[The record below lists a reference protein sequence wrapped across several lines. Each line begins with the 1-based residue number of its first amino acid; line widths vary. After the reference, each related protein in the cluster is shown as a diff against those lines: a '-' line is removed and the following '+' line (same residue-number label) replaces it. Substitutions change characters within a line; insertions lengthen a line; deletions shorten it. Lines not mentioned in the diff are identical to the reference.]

1 MIRSV
6 LLCGVA
12 SVFLPSAVLAQSS
25 GVQPPNP
32 ETSNSTVV
40 GQAAP
45 AEDSPTEATD
55 GTATGQAT
63 GASDIVVTGSRI
75 VANGFQQ
82 PTPVTVIG
90 DVEISRQAPPTIAT
104 FLNKLPSFG
113 NATSARNP
121 AINVAG
127 GGVEFLNLRNLGALR
142 TLVILDNRRV
152 VEATTGGGVDTV
164 TLPFGLIKRVEVV
177 TGGASAAW
185 GSDAVAGVVNFVLD
199 RDYKGIGLNIENS
212 VTERGDSQ
220 YAKWNV
226 TAGADFAGDRGHVV
240 AEFDF
245 LDQPRGVDLG
255 TRDFF
260 KSRAVVANPAFTAT
274 NGQVRQITVS
284 NTAPALVSPGGVITS
299 GPLRGIQFVGP
310 TGTPTPYNFGTQS
323 GLVQYGG
330 DVDNTVGRSR
340 SISTAI
346 RYANAFAHVDY
357 DVASNVTAYVEGF
370 YGKSI
375 YQENGY
381 LNYLRQGNLPIAV
394 DNAFLDPSI
403 RARLLAAGQ
412 TSFNLGKDT
421 VDQGP
426 PTSYNARD
434 VWRAVA
440 GLDGKIG
447 ETWKWHAYYT
457 HGEVTAKL
465 YAENNTIVGNFVN
478 AVDAVRNPANNTI
491 VCRSTLTNPNNGCI
505 PINVFGVGVTSSNP
519 YTHGTA
525 FQRSEVMLDVVSAD
539 ASGTLFSLPAG
550 DVSVA
555 FGGDYIKNKAS
566 QTQDAIALAR
576 RFAVQNFQPF
586 SGERDIKEAFVE
598 AVVPII
604 GDLPLVQKLELN
616 AAARITDYSTS
627 GSVTTW
633 KVGLSNQVADGLRIR
648 GTLSRDV
655 RAPTLADLFS
665 GGVFTQQPVFD
676 PFTQRT
682 YAQLTNAQGNPDL
695 KPERGKTLTA
705 GIVYSP
711 GFIPGLTLS
720 ADYYRINL
728 RGAIASVTAAQEL
741 QFCFAGQTFYCQFIQ
756 RDAAQAI
763 TSILTV
769 PFNAASLKTEG
780 WDFELAYRHR
790 VGSGQFNLRALAN
803 YVPVFTQVDPTGL
816 VTKLAGQVADL
827 NPGQPK
833 LKATVITSYEQGA
846 FSVNVNARYL
856 GTAKLQNVWK
866 SGVDVD
872 DNSVRQHFTLD
883 LTGTYRIA
891 AGEGLYTFT
900 FGIDNLFD
908 RDPVDLP
915 VIPGTVQYSAPGL
928 GGRFD
933 LYDPLGRTF
942 RLGLRGKF

>member
-12 SVFLPSAVLAQSS
+12 SITLPSVALAQATGSPSYGADTSS
-25 GVQPPNP
+25 A
-32 ETSNSTVV
+32 TVV

-45 AEDSPTEATD
+45 GEESST
-55 GTATGQAT
+55 QAT
-63 GASDIVVTGSRI
+63 QDSASEQAADDPDIVVTGSRI
-75 VANGFQQ
+75 GATGFQQ

-90 DVEISRQAPPTIAT
+90 DAEISRQAPPTIAT
-104 FLNKLPSFG
+104 YLNKLPSFG

-199 RDYKGIGLNIENS
+199 RDFQGLGLNVESS

-220 YAKWNV
+220 YVKWNV
-226 TAGADFAGDRGHVV
+226 TAGTDFAGNRGHVV

-260 KSRAVVANPAFTAT
+260 KSRAVVNNPAFTAT
-274 NGQVRQITVS
+274 NGQPRQITISGAAPS
-284 NTAPALVSPGGVITS
+284 NVSPGGVITS

-310 TGTPTPYNFGTQS
+310 AGTPAPYNFGNQS

-330 DVDNTVGRSR
+330 DVDNTVGLSR
-340 SISTAI
+340 SISTAMT
-346 RYANAFAHVDY
+346 YANGFAHVDY
-357 DVASNVTAYVEGF
+357 DVTSNVTAYVEGF

-375 YQENGY
+375 YKENGY
-381 LNYLRQGNLPIAV
+381 LNYLRQGNLPISV
-394 DNAFLDPSI
+394 DNAFLDPTI
-403 RARLLAAGQ
+403 RARLIATGQ

-426 PTSYNARD
+426 PTSYNERD
-434 VWRAVA
+434 VWRAVV
-440 GLDGKIG
+440 GVDGKIG
-447 ETWKWHAYYT
+447 STWKWHAYYT

-465 YAENNTIVGNFVN
+465 YADNNTIVGNFVN
-478 AVDAVRNPANNTI
+478 AVDAVRNPANGAI
-491 VCRSTLTNPNNGCI
+491 VCRSTLTNPGNGCI
-505 PINVFGVGVTSSNP
+505 PINVFGVGVSSSNP

-525 FQRSEVMLDVVSAD
+525 FQLSNVKLDVVSAD

-555 FGGDYIKNKAS
+555 FGGDYIKNQAS
-566 QTQDAIALAR
+566 QTQDDIALAR

-586 SGERDIKEAFVE
+586 AGQRDIKEAFVE
-598 AVVPII
+598 AVVPILS
-604 GDLPLVQKLELN
+604 DLPLMQKLEFN
-616 AAARITDYSTS
+616 GAARITDYSTS

-648 GTLSRDV
+648 GTLSQDV

-695 KPERGKTLTA
+695 EPERGRTLTA
-705 GIVYSP
+705 GVVFSP
-711 GFIPGLTLS
+711 RFINGLTLS
-720 ADYYRINL
+720 VDYYRINL
-728 RGAIASVTAAQEL
+728 KGAIASVTAAQEL

-756 RDAAQAI
+756 RDASQAI
-763 TSILTV
+763 TSIRTV
-769 PFNAASLKTEG
+769 PFNAASLRTEG
-780 WDFELAYRHR
+780 WDFELAYRR
-790 VGSGQFNLRALAN
+790 PIGAGQINFRALAN
-803 YVPVFTQVDPTGL
+803 YVPVFTQVDPTGT

-833 LKATVITSYEQGA
+833 LKANIITSYEQGP
-846 FSVNVNARYL
+846 FSLNLNARYL
-856 GTAKLQNVWK
+856 GSAKLQNNWQ

-872 DNSVRQHFTLD
+872 DNSVRDHMTVD
-883 LTGTYRIA
+883 LTGMYRIE
-891 AGEGLYTFT
+891 AGGGLYTLT

-933 LYDPLGRTF
+933 LYDPIGRSF
-942 RLGLRGKF
+942 RVGLRAKF